1 MKKAALQIEG
11 MSCELCVMSIESA
24 LRELGSKSSADLASG
39 TVTVEY
45 DESQQSLEKIKEAI
59 EEHGYKVLQS

>member
-1 MKKAALQIEG
+1 MKKAALRIEG

-24 LRELGSKSSADLASG
+24 LQELGSKGSADMASG

-59 EEHGYKVLQS
+59 EEHGYKILQS